1 VAEITTDNIDYQD
14 DSEAEENADD
24 NDQDEYLNDALD
36 EEINSI
42 NVSAVHL
49 N

>member
-1 VAEITTDNIDYQD
+1 VAEITTDNMDYQD
-14 DSEAEENADD
+14 GSEAEEDADD
-24 NDQDEYLNDALD
+24 NDQDDYLNDALD
-36 EEINSI
+36 EEVNSI